1 MLSMIQQTVERR
13 LAASGNH
20 EIRMQSGRPI
30 RAPRRFVKRRAAAEV
45 VEEEVVDEPGIQ
57 PAVQAALPEP
67 PAQFALPGPPT
78 PAVGDGSSF
87 LMSLRRRVATIW
99 TRISRFPLKP

>member
-1 MLSMIQQTVERR
+1 
-13 LAASGNH
+13 
-20 EIRMQSGRPI
+20 MQNDRPI
-30 RAPRRFVKRRAAAEV
+30 HAPRRFVKRRAAAEV